1 MCLIIVLI
9 SVNGIWEAEN
19 KGFAGEDFFFFFL
32 ESRLPLPHPQNKNKQ
47 K

>member
-19 KGFAGEDFFFFFL
+19 KGFAGEDFFFFFFG
-32 ESRLPLPHPQNKNKQ
+32 E
-47 K
+47 